1 MSKIATITLNPA
13 IDLTVRAD
21 HFQTNTV
28 NRGQEM
34 QLDAGGKG
42 VNVASFLA
50 DYGHAS
56 AVTGFLG
63 RDNAAIFEQLFAQ
76 KRIEDAFIRLPGQ
89 TRTGIKVI
97 DEAQQQTTDI
107 NMPGLQPS
115 ASEIEQLHT
124 RIQQL
129 AKTCDWF
136 VLAGHLPPGVP
147 ITFYATVIEQLKQ
160 QGKNIVLDSSQ
171 AALRAGVQVGPT
183 IIKPNIDELQQLV
196 ERPLHDELSIE
207 QGARQL
213 LRDTTQLVVVSMGE
227 HGAMFVDQHTTLIAE
242 PLAVN
247 VKSTVGAGDAM
258 VAGLIAGLSE
268 GLPLTE
274 CARLATAFS
283 AGTITRI
290 GPHLPAQHILREYAQ
305 QVQVRTLQPTF
316 GVVGE

>member
-13 IDLTVRAD
+13 IDLTVRVD
-21 HFQTNTV
+21 HFQPATV

-50 DYGHAS
+50 DYGHAT

-63 RDNAAIFEQLFAQ
+63 RDNATIFEQLFRQ
-76 KRIEDAFIRLPGQ
+76 KQIEDAFIRLPGQ

-97 DEAQQQTTDI
+97 DEARRQTTDI

-115 ASEIEQLHT
+115 AADVEQLTARIEQL
-124 RIQQL
+124 
-129 AKTCDWF
+129 AATCDWF
-136 VLAGHLPPGVP
+136 VLAGHLPPGLP
-147 ITFYATVIEQLKQ
+147 TNFYATTIERLKTL
-160 QGKNIVLDSSQ
+160 GKNIVLDSSQ
-171 AALRAGVQVGPT
+171 AALRAGAQAGPT
-183 IIKPNIDELQQLV
+183 ILKPNIDELQQLV
-196 ERPLHDELSIE
+196 ERPLEDELSIE

-213 LRDTTQLVVVSMGE
+213 LQDTVRLVVVSMGE
-227 HGAMFVDQHTTLIAE
+227 HGALFVDQHTTLVAQ
-242 PLAVN
+242 PLAVS

-258 VAGLIAGLSE
+258 VAGLIAGLNE
-268 GLPLTE
+268 GLPLAE

-290 GPHLPAQHILREYAQ
+290 GPHLPDRHTLQQYAS
-305 QVQVRTLQPTF
+305 QVQIRTLQPASKAQ
-316 GVVGE
+316 EE